1 MSNDPQYIKAKREVS
16 ALKGFY
22 IHGLV
27 YACVISSLIGL
38 NLLLPK
44 SGWWAHWPAI
54 GWGIGLTFHGLV
66 VFTPSRPF
74 GQDWEERKIRERL
87 QQK

>member
-1 MSNDPQYIKAKREVS
+1 MTDDPRYIEAKREVS
-16 ALKGFY
+16 ALKGLY
-22 IHGLV
+22 IHALV

-38 NLLLPK
+38 NMLLPK

-54 GWGIGLTFHGLV
+54 GWGIGLLFHGMA

-74 GQDWEERKIRERL
+74 GQHWEARKIRERL
-87 QQK
+87 ERK